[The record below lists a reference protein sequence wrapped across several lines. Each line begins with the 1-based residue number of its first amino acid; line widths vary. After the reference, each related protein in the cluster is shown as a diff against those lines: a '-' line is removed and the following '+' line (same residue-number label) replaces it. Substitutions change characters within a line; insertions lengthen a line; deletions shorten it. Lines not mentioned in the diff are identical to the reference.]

1 MCGAARTEG
10 RCPRPANASACDPA
24 AADLAPLAREVRPP
38 PIKPQRCAGPDYAA
52 SRLREHGIGATRR
65 NISIDADTEAAQRWL
80 RKQGICTAS
89 RLLRDAAREELGRQ
103 GMRVWDGEV
112 LTHGEWA
119 ARLDA
124 TIRERVAEYEGE
136 LRSESG

>member
-1 MCGAARTEG
+1 MRDRPCVAGSPGTDAPRSRTG
-10 RCPRPANASACDPA
+10 TGD
-24 AADLAPLAREVRPP
+24 
-38 PIKPQRCAGPDYAA
+38 AA

-65 NISIDADTEAAQRWL
+65 NVSIDADTEAALRWL

-103 GMRVWDGEV
+103 GMRVWEGEV

-136 LRSESG
+136 LRSESS